1 MHTLTQFFVSS
12 DTLQLRAIKLSVWHG
27 LLGVVSQSCAGCFPW
42 FVSRRCKG
50 PLLSFLTQTHG
61 ISWAEHMMHVDI
73 SADPGTAGENA
84 KTGLNLAELPTEA
97 TTATATAAATTTTTA
112 TTATTATTT
121 TTTTTTTTA
130 TTTTRTRTRTRYKQ
144 QGTNNHWDPVL
155 TIYLFLFL
163 PLRVQT
169 NTGTPSLLF
178 SPPKQQQPHIPFISL
193 LLDPFLCRERAG
205 SSKKGAAATSS
216 AQTFTFSRCSGWIL
230 QKGAQ
235 RHISS
240 DLHLFP
246 GAGPLFQ
253 PWAAEILQKGAPQP
267 DLKVASISTFSL
279 ASLDTEAVP
288 VSALSVPGCLLVAV
302 AFCACDPVWIYRFSS
317 KSCRSIPCMPGTSS
331 SVGRVQGP

>member
-73 SADPGTAGENA
+73 SADPGTAGENT

-112 TTATTATTT
+112 TTATTT

-130 TTTTRTRTRTRYKQ
+130 TTTTRTRYKQ

-178 SPPKQQQPHIPFISL
+178 SPPQTTTTTHTFHFSA
-193 LLDPFLCRERAG
+193 AG
-205 SSKKGAAATSS
+205 PLFVPWA
-216 AQTFTFSRCSGWIL
+216 GWIL
-230 QKGAQ
+230 QKGGR

-240 DLHLFP
+240 DLHLFQVLGLDP
-246 GAGPLFQ
+246 SKRSPAPHQLRPSPFSRCWTPFPAVSGRDPPKRGAATWPQSSFHFDFFTGLTGHRGCTCVSSLCSWLSACGRCFLCVRSCLDIPVFFQ
-253 PWAAEILQKGAPQP
+253 KLQ
-267 DLKVASISTFSL
+267 
-279 ASLDTEAVP
+279 
-288 VSALSVPGCLLVAV
+288 
-302 AFCACDPVWIYRFSS
+302 
-317 KSCRSIPCMPGTSS
+317 SIPCMPGTSS